1 MTDPK
6 EPTEEEILAQQLEHL
21 DAEPL
26 KMGDPLAE
34 ELEAND

>member
-6 EPTEEEILAQQLEHL
+6 EPSEAEILAQQLEHL

-26 KMGDPLAE
+26 KMGDPLAD
-34 ELEAND
+34 ELQEAI